1 MIVTV
6 SRAYGAAALAVCR
19 LVAERLGYRLVNE
32 ELPVVVAARLGTSA
46 EIVET
51 VSERPRPFS
60 ERVLAQLGGG
70 VPETAQPSTSTDHDL
85 LSATRH
91 QIEEIVREI
100 AMEGDAVI
108 NGRMAGTILRDWPNV
123 LRVFL
128 HAPLPW
134 RIARVMESLH
144 CDEPAAR
151 AEIARIDEA
160 RRTYAKEQY
169 RVNWGEAR
177 NYDLVLDT
185 ARFGVSGAADVIVAA
200 VRAAGA

>member
-1 MIVTV
+1 VIVTV

-19 LVAERLGYRLVNE
+19 QVAERLGYRLVNE
-32 ELPVVVAARLGTSA
+32 ELPVVVAARLGTST

-51 VSERPRPFS
+51 VSQRPRSFG
-60 ERVLAQLGGG
+60 ERVLAQLGGA
-70 VPETAQPSTSTDHDL
+70 VPETAQPSTATDHDL

-91 QIEEIVREI
+91 QIEEIVREV
-100 AMEGDAVI
+100 ATEGNAVI
-108 NGRMAGTILRDWPNV
+108 IGRMAGTILRDWPGV

-134 RIARVMESLH
+134 RIAHVMESLH

-177 NYDLVLDT
+177 NYDLVIDT
-185 ARFGVSGAADVIVAA
+185 ARFGISGTADVIVAA
-200 VRAAGA
+200 VRVAGA